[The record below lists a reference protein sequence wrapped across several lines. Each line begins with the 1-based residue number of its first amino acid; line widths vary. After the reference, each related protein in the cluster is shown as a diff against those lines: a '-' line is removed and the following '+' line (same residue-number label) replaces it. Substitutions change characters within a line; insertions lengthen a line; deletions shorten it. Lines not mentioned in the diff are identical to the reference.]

1 MVGSKAASVFCQ
13 RPNVPVTQTGCL
25 TMSESEL
32 EIKLFSKTYSRF
44 CFQLIIVGSKCRLS
58 AVIWFTSQLEEQ
70 FRNYRSRTCSH
81 LFIMWLKSYKE
92 TLYKNGFK
100 GYFCSRPWI
109 KLGGLHFDCICRFL
123 SNPKWR
129 YAEPKPW
136 RPPHWPHVS
145 VSVSGQWPAGVDW
158 VPEQDV
164 ISSCRESQFC
174 LFFSTCS
181 FLNLSFRSHL
191 FIFNVVSAVHHQHST
206 NIDIKDD
213 LNGLLI
219 AGIYLENESSLV
231 IVFN

>member
-1 MVGSKAASVFCQ
+1 
-13 RPNVPVTQTGCL
+13 
-25 TMSESEL
+25 MSESEL
-32 EIKLFSKTYSRF
+32 EIKLFGKTYSRF
-44 CFQLIIVGSKCRLS
+44 SFQFIVVGSKCRLS

-70 FRNYRSRTCSH
+70 LRNYRSRTCSH
-81 LFIMWLKSYKE
+81 LFVMWLKSYKE
-92 TLYKNGFK
+92 TVYKNGFK

-109 KLGGLHFDCICRFL
+109 KLGGLHFDCICRSL
-123 SNPKWR
+123 PNPKWR
-129 YAEPKPW
+129 CAEPKPW

-145 VSVSGQWPAGVDW
+145 VCASVFTCKHQWPAGVDW

-174 LFFSTCS
+174 FLSPPPPRS

-206 NIDIKDD
+206 NMEINDG

-219 AGIYLENESSLV
+219 AGIYLQKWEQFS
-231 IVFN
+231 